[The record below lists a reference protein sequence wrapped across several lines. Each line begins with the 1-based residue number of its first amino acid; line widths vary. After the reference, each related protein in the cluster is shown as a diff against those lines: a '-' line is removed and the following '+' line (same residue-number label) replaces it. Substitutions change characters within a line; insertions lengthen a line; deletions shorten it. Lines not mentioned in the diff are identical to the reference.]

1 MLEKATQ
8 DLDKVIH
15 EIQAIPNDAEFKE
28 KL

>member
-15 EIQAIPNDAEFKE
+15 EFQAILDDAEFKE